1 MKNIEIY
8 GARIIDLAL
17 QVDENLII
25 ADLHLGYEN
34 ALINEGILIPKFQ
47 YGKITNRLKKIFQV
61 ANSYHPV
68 KRIIINGDLKH
79 EFGRSSRQ
87 GYEETLRFINF
98 LKNYAS
104 EIVLIRGNHDNF
116 VRTIAKNLNVKFCEN
131 FAVKKFFILHGD
143 KIPDNFED
151 IAKNADTIVIAHEHP
166 CVGLRTSER
175 TEKMKCFL
183 KGNFGGKNLIVI
195 PAFNFITEGTDV
207 LQGNLLSPFLN
218 AHSKDNIEN
227 FEVIGVENFEVFYFG
242 TVRDLLNLTAEVLRF
257 TCFT

>member
-1 MKNIEIY
+1 MKDSEIYKYSEIY

-47 YGKITNRLKKIFQV
+47 YRKITNRLEKIFQA
-61 ANSYHPV
+61 ANSYCHV
-68 KRIIINGDLKH
+68 KRIVINGDLKH

-87 GYEETLRFINF
+87 EYEETTELINF
-98 LKNYAS
+98 LKNYAC

-116 VRTIAKNLNVKFCEN
+116 VRTIAENSNVKFCEN
-131 FAVKKFFILHGD
+131 FVVKNFFILHGD
-143 KIPDNFED
+143 KIPKNFDNL
-151 IAKNADTIVIAHEHP
+151 AKNKVVVIAHEHP

-183 KGNFGGKNLIVI
+183 KGNFEGKNLIVI

-207 LQGNLLSPFLN
+207 LQGNLLSPFLKN
-218 AHSKDNIEN
+218 NIEN

-242 TVRDLLNLTAEVLRF
+242 TVRDLLNLNV
-257 TCFT
+257 

>member
-1 MKNIEIY
+1 MKGIEIY

-17 QVDENLII
+17 QIDENLII

-34 ALINEGILIPKFQ
+34 ALINEGIFIPKFQ
-47 YGKITNRLKKIFQV
+47 YKKITDRFDKIFQV
-61 ANSYHPV
+61 ANSYCPV
-68 KRIIINGDLKH
+68 KRIIVDGDLKH

-98 LKNYAS
+98 LKNYKC

-116 VRTIAKNLNVKFCEN
+116 VRTMAENLKVNFCEN

-143 KIPDNFED
+143 KIPNNFEE
-151 IAKNADTIVIAHEHP
+151 ITKNADTIVIAHEHP

-183 KGNFGGKNLIVI
+183 KGNFEDKNLIVI
-195 PAFNFITEGTDV
+195 PAFNFITEGTDI
-207 LQGNLLSPFLN
+207 LQGDLLSPFLN
-218 AHSKDNIEN
+218 AHSIEN
-227 FEVIGVENFEVFYFG
+227 FEVIGVENFETFYFG
-242 TVRDLLNLTAEVLRF
+242 RVRDLLNLSV
-257 TCFT
+257 